1 MRDLDRFAKFLQ
13 REGARYNA
21 PPETPAEG
29 VWLGV
34 EEGLPG
40 SAAASSSATGEV
52 GEAGAPAGVG
62 LADEVA
68 FDALGY
74 HEPPS
79 APREE
84 MWERVEAELSAART
98 PVPAANTWHRDRRD
112 RRWLLRWTS
121 QGGGAGWAVGLAA
134 AASLVLGLALGR
146 DAVDSAP
153 AAVPIEPEAPA
164 LVSQIAPTVDAAVS
178 EQPPEP
184 ATTPAAP
191 ARELVADPGPSSAG
205 PSDEAAATVTTES
218 VTRVA
223 ESALP
228 EQPVAFWN
236 AVEVEEDYATVRH
249 LGRAATLLTAFRI
262 DQGTPGSEQ
271 DLAAWARQLL
281 GDTRMFLD
289 MPVPRSPTERALL
302 EDLEL
307 VLIQIARLGPGAPDF
322 ERQLARESMEGQGT
336 LMRLRAAS
344 IIGET

>member
-1 MRDLDRFAKFLQ
+1 MRDLDRFTAFLQ

-21 PPETPAEG
+21 PPETPVEG
-29 VWLGV
+29 MWLGM
-34 EEGLPG
+34 EEGLG
-40 SAAASSSATGEV
+40 GNAVASAGATGGV

-62 LADEVA
+62 SAEAVP

-74 HEPPS
+74 HEPPPV
-79 APREE
+79 PRAE
-84 MWERVEAELSAART
+84 MWERVEAEVRSRGLVVALGDGVRSRAAGRRALS
-98 PVPAANTWHRDRRD
+98 
-112 RRWLLRWTS
+112 RWTTHV
-121 QGGGAGWAVGLAA
+121 GGPGWAVGLAA

-146 DAVDSAP
+146 NTVDSTPAAVSVEPDGPAQVSRTAPTAVEGAADPAPAETTTPSAP
-153 AAVPIEPEAPA
+153 A
-164 LVSQIAPTVDAAVS
+164 L
-178 EQPPEP
+178 
-184 ATTPAAP
+184 
-191 ARELVADPGPSSAG
+191 ELVADPGPLAVERSNGAPG
-205 PSDEAAATVTTES
+205 AVTTES

-223 ESALP
+223 ESAP
-228 EQPVAFWN
+228 AEQPIALPNPF
-236 AVEVEEDYATVRH
+236 EVEEDYATVAH

-271 DLAAWARQLL
+271 DLAVWARKLL

-289 MPVPRSPTERALL
+289 MPVPRSSAERALL

-344 IIGET
+344 TAGET